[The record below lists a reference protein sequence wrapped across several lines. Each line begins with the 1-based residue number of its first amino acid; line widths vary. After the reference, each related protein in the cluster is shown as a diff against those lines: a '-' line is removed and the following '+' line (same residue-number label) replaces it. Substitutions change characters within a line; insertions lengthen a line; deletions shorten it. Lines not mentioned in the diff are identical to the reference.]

1 MIHDTYA
8 DSRAAFLEAARDRS
22 ATLSEHILSGAKGA
36 LGETLAMDVAVV
48 GDARAPKALL
58 IVSGEHGLEGAPG
71 SAAQRAVLQQ
81 LPAPPADMKI
91 VLVHALN
98 PWGFSH
104 RSRANEEN
112 IDVNRNFVDFGQPY
126 EHSVEYDAMFPIL
139 CPEVWT
145 DDVIERTLAQS
156 QRVLEEPGRTE
167 EHRGGKDWG
176 RTSNSQWSA

>member
-81 LPAPPADMKI
+81 LPAPPADMQI

-112 IDVNRNFVDFGQPY
+112 IDVR
-126 EHSVEYDAMFPIL
+126 S
-139 CPEVWT
+139 
-145 DDVIERTLAQS
+145 
-156 QRVLEEPGRTE
+156 E
-167 EHRGGKDWG
+167 EH
-176 RTSNSQWSA
+176 TSELQSLMRISYAVFCLKKKKQIKQ